1 MDKVHAFGFK
11 EIAPSPRYVPPV
23 EGYEET
29 FSNWDE
35 KIKGDYP
42 FQIYSLHIPRH
53 IHSNFANVP
62 KMREAFDHPLYM
74 NTLDADRLGMET
86 GETVLITSK
95 WGQCLRPLLVTETIM
110 PGVLAMG
117 QGAWVEIDEE
127 TGIDKAG
134 CMNVLCG
141 PNVTTTGYQA
151 WNTWH
156 LQCGEMEWGAAYSRL
171 SMGLARSFQ
180 GGLKYGA
187 ARFSDQYR
195 GLYWMQSM
203 RVGLQGSA

>member
-1 MDKVHAFGFK
+1 
-11 EIAPSPRYVPPV
+11 
-23 EGYEET
+23 
-29 FSNWDE
+29 
-35 KIKGDYP
+35 
-42 FQIYSLHIPRH
+42 
-53 IHSNFANVP
+53 
-62 KMREAFDHPLYM
+62 MREAFDHPLYM
-74 NTLDADRLGMET
+74 NTLDADRLGMKT

-151 WNTWH
+151 WNTCICNVEKWN
-156 LQCGEMEWGAAYSRL
+156 GEPLTPDYLWDSREV
-171 SMGLARSFQ
+171 F
-180 GGLKYGA
+180 KE
-187 ARFSDQYR
+187 D
-195 GLYWMQSM
+195 
-203 RVGLQGSA
+203 